1 MNERRATFRARLAAA
16 IEETWLDARA
26 ALRSLGRDSGFAFA
40 AIVTLTA
47 ALALNV
53 AVFAVMDSVLNRGF
67 PLVEDNER
75 LLYMQET
82 YPQGACCITFADFAD
97 WQAEAESFEELAF
110 VDGTAITLSD
120 TVGGRSVDTSAAA
133 ITANT
138 FGLLGVQPALGRDF
152 VAADEAPG
160 APRVVI
166 LSHRFWQA
174 RFGGQGDTVGRT
186 IAIDGA
192 PATVVGVM
200 PETFDF
206 PARQSLWLPLE
217 RTRELEQ
224 RTPNGY
230 LAVGRLASGATQAAA
245 RAELSGINRR
255 LAADHPATN
264 RDVVPRV
271 ETYAQFFIGP
281 DAPAL
286 YRAAWAAAWFVLLIA
301 CANLANLT
309 LARLFGRSREL
320 ATRLALGAA
329 RSRLCRQL
337 VAESVLLA
345 AVSAAA
351 AWSVARAL
359 VAAWARA
366 TDSQYQVVDYTID
379 GATLGYLGGV
389 ALVAAVIFGV
399 MPVARVLRQPAET
412 LARSSARGTRNRR
425 DKRLV
430 GSLVAV
436 QMTLAIVL
444 LGGSGV
450 LIRSLW
456 NIIGADVGVQEPEK
470 VLLGWAAM
478 PRGSL
483 PTQAERAVFFEALRE
498 RLAEVPGVASAAI
511 SSTRPVNV
519 TAQQRFE
526 IEGRVESPETVEAA
540 PVLTAGPGYFATIG
554 AVTLA
559 GREFGVVDGAAMPLT
574 AIVNERFAAEY
585 FGGDDPA
592 GRRVRLYEGGA
603 PGEWRT
609 IVGVVSN
616 VMQSEPTRQRFAPL
630 VYLPFAQAPERGA
643 WFFARVESPSTALA
657 AAVRAA
663 AQDFHPELTI
673 EEFSTLAASFGFIRD
688 RMDIAHAELGKYASA
703 APMFA
708 GVALLLA
715 GIGLYAVVAYA
726 VGQRTKEIGIRM
738 AIGAASTDIRRL
750 VFREELVPVAVGLGA
765 GLVLSLAANRVLQSQ
780 LVGVSPYDPATLMLT
795 SGLLIL
801 VALVACQIPSRRAL
815 RVEPAVALRDE

>member
-1 MNERRATFRARLAAA
+1 MNERRAGFRARLAAV
-16 IEETWLDARA
+16 IGDTLLDARA
-26 ALRSLGRDSGFAFA
+26 ALRSLARDSGFAFA

-67 PLVEDNER
+67 PLVADNDR

-82 YPQGACCITFADFAD
+82 YPHGACCITYADFAA
-97 WQAEAESFEELAF
+97 WQAEAESFTELAF

-138 FGLLGVQPALGRDF
+138 FGLLRVQPALGRDF

-174 RFGGQGDTVGRT
+174 RFGGQGDIVGRT
-186 IAIDGA
+186 IALDGA

-230 LAVGRLASGATQAAA
+230 LAVGRLAPGATQAAA
-245 RAELSGINRR
+245 RAELAGINRR

-271 ETYAQFFIGP
+271 DTYAQFFIGP
-281 DAPAL
+281 DAPAV

-329 RSRLCRQL
+329 RSRLSRQL

-345 AVSAAA
+345 AVSTTA
-351 AWSVARAL
+351 AWFVARAL
-359 VAAWARA
+359 VSAWARA
-366 TDSQYQVVDYTID
+366 TDSQYQIVDYSID

-389 ALVAAVIFGV
+389 ALVATAIFGV
-399 MPVARVLRQPAET
+399 VPVARALRQPTET
-412 LARSSARGTRNRR
+412 LARSSARRTRSRR

-430 GSLVAV
+430 GSLVTV
-436 QMTLAIVL
+436 QMTLAVVL

-450 LIRSLW
+450 LVRSLW
-456 NIIGADVGVQEPEK
+456 NIIDADVGVQEPEK
-470 VLLGWAAM
+470 VLIGWAAM

-483 PTQAERAVFFEALRE
+483 PSPVERAAFFESLRE
-498 RLAEVPGVASAAI
+498 RLAAVPGVASAAI
-511 SSTRPVNV
+511 SNTRPVNV
-519 TAQQRFE
+519 TLQQRFE
-526 IEGRVESPETVEAA
+526 VEGRARDPDTADAA
-540 PVLTAGPGYFATIG
+540 PVLTAAPDYFATIG
-554 AVTLA
+554 AALLA
-559 GREFGVVDGAAMPLT
+559 GREFGAVDGVAMPL
-574 AIVNERFAAEY
+574 AVIVNERFAAEY
-585 FGGDDPA
+585 FGGDDPI
-592 GRRVRLYEGGA
+592 GRQVRFYEGGV
-603 PGEWRT
+603 PGDWRT

-643 WFFARVESPSTALA
+643 WFFARVANPSAGLA

-688 RMDIAHAELGKYASA
+688 RMDIAHAELGKYAMV

-726 VGQRTKEIGIRM
+726 VGQRTREIGIRM
-738 AIGAASTDIRRL
+738 AVGAASADVRRL

-765 GLVLSLAANRVLQSQ
+765 GLLLSLAGNRVLESQ

-795 SGLLIL
+795 CGLLVV

-815 RVEPAVALRDE
+815 RVEPAVALRAE